1 MQTILKNV
9 QAVIASIEAG
19 DLCDTGHYYCPCRQ
33 GDGSYR
39 FPSGAVLHTDGRFVG
54 PRRLVEQLGRIAP
67 DYRPDPVPPTERY
80 PQRADGGDP
89 FGELAQRRCA
99 QRVPPHCDR

>member
-1 MQTILKNV
+1 
-9 QAVIASIEAG
+9 
-19 DLCDTGHYYCPCRQ
+19 
-33 GDGSYR
+33 
-39 FPSGAVLHTDGRFVG
+39 
-54 PRRLVEQLGRIAP
+54 LGRIAP

-99 QRVPPHCDR
+99 QRAPPHCDR